1 MKINPMAL
9 NRIYKA
15 GSLNASTDPASALNA
30 SETRGAA
37 KVDTISIS
45 SAGSS
50 QREIGKLAKSVMNE
64 IAQTDNPGRI
74 EAISKAVEDG
84 TYQISASAVADSIL
98 QHIFI
103 E

>member
-15 GSLNASTDPASALNA
+15 GSSNASMDSTSSLSV
-30 SETRGAA
+30 SEARGAA

-50 QREIGKLAKSVMNE
+50 QREIGKLSKSVMNE
-64 IAQTDNPGRI
+64 IAQMDNPGRI
-74 EAISKAVEDG
+74 EAISKAVEEG

-98 QHIFI
+98 QRIFI

>member
-15 GSLNASTDPASALNA
+15 NSLNASVDSPSTV
-30 SETRGAA
+30 SESRGTC

-50 QREIGKLAKSVMNE
+50 QREAGKLAKSIMNE
-64 IAQTDNPGRI
+64 ISQMDNPDRI
-74 EAISKAVEDG
+74 EAISKAVEEG
-84 TYQISASAVADSIL
+84 TYQISAGAVADSIL
-98 QHIFI
+98 QRIFI

>member
-15 GSLNASTDPASALNA
+15 GSSNASMDSASSLSA
-30 SETRGAA
+30 SEVRGAA

-50 QREIGKLAKSVMNE
+50 QREIGKLSKSVMNE
-64 IAQTDNPGRI
+64 IAQMDNPGRI
-74 EAISKAVEDG
+74 EAISKAVEEG
-84 TYQISASAVADSIL
+84 TYRISASAVADSIL
-98 QHIFI
+98 QRMFI